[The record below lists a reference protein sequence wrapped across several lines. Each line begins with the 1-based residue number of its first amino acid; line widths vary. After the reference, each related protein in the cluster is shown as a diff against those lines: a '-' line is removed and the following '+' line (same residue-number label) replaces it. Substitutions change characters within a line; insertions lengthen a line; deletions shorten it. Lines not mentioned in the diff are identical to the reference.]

1 MARVPLRGPFDRG
14 LWRGVFG
21 YRRVSDGVPHMEAAE
36 PRTGL
41 LEDAAYPLAAT
52 RQYAVFAC
60 QGGWN
65 RGTAAFGARS
75 FRGPQNPRRW
85 SCGPAPVSPPR
96 GCSATFSVR
105 LECGAKCGADFL

>member
-1 MARVPLRGPFDRG
+1 ME
-14 LWRGVFG
+14 GVFG

-65 RGTAAFGARS
+65 RGTAAFGALL
-75 FRGPQNPRRW
+75 PRPSEPSSLVLW
-85 SCGPAPVSPPR
+85 PGACIA
-96 GCSATFSVR
+96 SAR
-105 LECGAKCGADFL
+105 LLSDLLCQIRVWG